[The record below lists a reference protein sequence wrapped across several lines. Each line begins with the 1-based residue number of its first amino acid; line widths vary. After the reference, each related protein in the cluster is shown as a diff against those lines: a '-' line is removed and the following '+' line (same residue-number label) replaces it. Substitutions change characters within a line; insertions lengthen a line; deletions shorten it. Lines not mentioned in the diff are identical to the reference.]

1 MAHIPL
7 EKGDLW
13 KRVPLEKG
21 GLWQRVNKC
30 FGTIYLWKKGL
41 YSLFSG
47 GFQIKEALQ
56 PGFFKVC

>member
-21 GLWQRVNKC
+21 GLWKRVNKC
-30 FGTIYLWKKGL
+30 FGTIYLWKKGCTVC
-41 YSLFSG
+41 
-47 GFQIKEALQ
+47 FQEA
-56 PGFFKVC
+56 FK